1 MRSPWTGTIVE
12 IYFDTHPHWVMDYGC
27 YAMTLRCRG
36 SLPLAIQEKLKEI
49 GLSLKGIAP
58 ASPDAVALR
67 RKHFA
72 VLDHAL
78 DAATGSCPFA
88 ERKAA
93 QAMSDLLADYDFDG
107 LCFDHWVVMPNH
119 LHLIT
124 APLELTCAQAFRT
137 HIGVASKHSAQSISI
152 SFSRP
157 KAVSGKLHGMIV
169 GSVTRPSTKAGSNT
183 FSKTR
188 SKQVCT
194 IGTTKSS
201 RGILSPDHSRV
212 SSAACTACRRV
223 EPVRLRKRRI
233 VSTVPDSHT
242 KSRRG
247 ILSPDPARV
256 SSAAFTACRRVEPVR
271 LRKRRIVSTVPDS
284 HTKSR
289 RGILSPD
296 LA

>member
-107 LCFDHWVVMPNH
+107 LRFDHWVVMPNH

-137 HIGVASKHSAQSISI
+137 HWSRFKALSAKHINQLQQTKGGFWQASWYDRWIRNETEHKSWQQYLQQNPI
-152 SFSRP
+152 
-157 KAVSGKLHGMIV
+157 
-169 GSVTRPSTKAGSNT
+169 KAGLHDWNY
-183 FSKTR
+183 K
-188 SKQVCT
+188 K
-194 IGTTKSS
+194 
-201 RGILSPDHSRV
+201 
-212 SSAACTACRRV
+212 
-223 EPVRLRKRRI
+223 
-233 VSTVPDSHT
+233 
-242 KSRRG
+242 
-247 ILSPDPARV
+247 
-256 SSAAFTACRRVEPVR
+256 
-271 LRKRRIVSTVPDS
+271 
-284 HTKSR
+284 
-289 RGILSPD
+289 
-296 LA
+296 